1 METMSLKFDES
12 QLFLVNILI
21 AFIMFGVALDLK
33 WTDFKNVFFD
43 MKASF
48 IGLFCQ
54 FFFLPAT
61 AYMISVLLKL
71 DGGLALGLILVASC
85 PGGNLSNYLTAFC
98 GADKALS
105 IVMSSLSTLLSVIM
119 TPVNLA
125 FWGGMYA
132 PSAHLLKQI
141 EVSPTEVAGTVFF
154 ILILPTIVAVFFSKR
169 FPDISAK
176 LNKVFSFLSMGIF
189 FLFIGVSF
197 FKNLDIFTSKFTTIF
212 PPVFL
217 ANSIGLLIGYY
228 FSRLWKLSQSQ
239 SIAVMFE
246 TGIQNAA
253 FGLILIFNYFG
264 GMFEMAII
272 AGFYGVWHICSGAP
286 LSYIIRNNQ
295 HKIFKQG

>member
-1 METMSLKFDES
+1 
-12 QLFLVNILI
+12 
-21 AFIMFGVALDLK
+21 
-33 WTDFKNVFFD
+33 
-43 MKASF
+43 
-48 IGLFCQ
+48 
-54 FFFLPAT
+54 
-61 AYMISVLLKL
+61 
-71 DGGLALGLILVASC
+71 
-85 PGGNLSNYLTAFC
+85 
-98 GADKALS
+98 
-105 IVMSSLSTLLSVIM
+105 
-119 TPVNLA
+119 
-125 FWGGMYA
+125 
-132 PSAHLLKQI
+132 
-141 EVSPTEVAGTVFF
+141 
-154 ILILPTIVAVFFSKR
+154 
-169 FPDISAK
+169 
-176 LNKVFSFLSMGIF
+176 MGIF

-295 HKIFKQG
+295 HKIFK